1 MKLKQLKTNWDNLL
15 QSLKVDL
22 LLGELIFNDLATAY
36 SNSTRYYHNLQH
48 IEQLLTVANLMKDEA
63 KNFSVIELAIWFH
76 DVIYDSQAQDNEV
89 KSAAYAEQVLT
100 SLEIDNCMI
109 QSVKQL
115 ILKTQFHQTNLED
128 YDSQIFLDVDLSI
141 LGASQTEYQI
151 YSQAIR
157 QEYSWLSQASYYV
170 GRIKVL
176 ESFLARSRIYYTEYL
191 FNRLESQARF
201 NLQQE
206 LQQLKFVFRKNIFN
220 TYKIM

>member
-1 MKLKQLKTNWDNLL
+1 MKLEKLKDNWDNLL

-22 LLGELIFNDLATAY
+22 FLAEPIFNDLVTAY

-76 DVIYDSQAQDNEV
+76 DVIYDSQAQINEE
-89 KSAAYAEQVLT
+89 KSAVYAEQVLT
-100 SLEIDNCMI
+100 HLKIDDCII

-115 ILKTQFHQTNLED
+115 ILKTQTHQTNFED
-128 YDSQIFLDVDLSI
+128 YDSQIFLDADLSI

-157 QEYSWLSQASYYV
+157 QEYSWLPQADYCF
-170 GRIKVL
+170 GRKKVL
-176 ESFLARSRIYYTEYL
+176 ASFLARTRVYHTEYF

-206 LQQLKFVFRKNIFN
+206 FFAINKIKN
-220 TYKIM
+220 